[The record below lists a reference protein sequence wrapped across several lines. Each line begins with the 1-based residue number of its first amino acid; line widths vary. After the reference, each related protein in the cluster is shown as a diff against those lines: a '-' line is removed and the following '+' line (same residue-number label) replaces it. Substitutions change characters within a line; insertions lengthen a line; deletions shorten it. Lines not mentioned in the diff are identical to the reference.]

1 MENSQDPGCPE
12 QREAGGKVKEGK
24 KISST
29 VSEVKAE
36 VNICLHPKSSCH
48 L

>member
-1 MENSQDPGCPE
+1 VENSQDPGCPE

-24 KISST
+24 KLSST

-36 VNICLHPKSSCH
+36 VNIIVNIPS
-48 L
+48 